1 MDSVWCTY
9 CDVNLRN
16 FSWDT
21 IAIEDPKWTLEKMQ
35 AQHDKVLEGRA
46 RLGGFE
52 NPLWDFADVDHFLTP
67 VLHMEIGFINNVMTR
82 LDDIIEERVENL
94 TEEEVAAR
102 NQRVTAEITVGD
114 CKKQLQQCEKEYGKI
129 VAKIE

>member
-1 MDSVWCTY
+1 
-9 CDVNLRN
+9 
-16 FSWDT
+16 
-21 IAIEDPKWTLEKMQ
+21 
-35 AQHDKVLEGRA
+35 
-46 RLGGFE
+46 
-52 NPLWDFADVDHFLTP
+52 
-67 VLHMEIGFINNVMTR
+67 MEIGFINNVMTR